1 MIAGLIPIIISS
13 CNYFN
18 QDKDKDFPIARA
30 FDKSLYFSEI
40 QGIVPPNSSESD
52 SIQIVNNYIN
62 NWIRQT
68 VLLTQ
73 AEKNMTPDQLNID
86 KEIQDY
92 KNSLIIFSYEQ
103 ELIRQKLDTIITE
116 KMIEEYYSKNPQNFT
131 LRRSI
136 AKLNLIRLK
145 QNSPDIEKVRSWM
158 LSKRENDQLTLEKY
172 CYQYALE
179 FNLNDTNWIYI
190 DEIATKWS
198 FSQLLSDNIY
208 QGNVYKNT
216 DENGVVSFVF
226 VKEIKSKDDQ
236 SPITFEKDNIRNIIL
251 NKRKRELLDKLSNK
265 MYADASKNNDFE
277 IFELNE
283 K

>member
-116 KMIEEYYSKNPQNFT
+116 KMIER
-131 LRRSI
+131 LR
-136 AKLNLIRLK
+136 
-145 QNSPDIEKVRSWM
+145 
-158 LSKRENDQLTLEKY
+158 
-172 CYQYALE
+172 C
-179 FNLNDTNWIYI
+179 
-190 DEIATKWS
+190 
-198 FSQLLSDNIY
+198 
-208 QGNVYKNT
+208 
-216 DENGVVSFVF
+216 
-226 VKEIKSKDDQ
+226 
-236 SPITFEKDNIRNIIL
+236 
-251 NKRKRELLDKLSNK
+251 
-265 MYADASKNNDFE
+265 
-277 IFELNE
+277 
-283 K
+283 